1 MKPTTNIHALRDGTI
16 NTDRAILDLLHLEQL
31 GLAPG
36 VASVA
41 LLKVLWGCSQPM
53 VSRRM
58 TAIDGFG
65 LYRVRSGWGRYT
77 LIQPRHEKPQATSR
91 ERWEAVRRQLPP
103 LGLLQL
109 HRLPPP
115 RGSPTT
121 AASTTRFH
129 FESYSTNDSLA
140 THYQHV

>member
-1 MKPTTNIHALRDGTI
+1 MKPTTNIHALRDGSI

-31 GLAPG
+31 GVAPG

-58 TAIDGFG
+58 TAIDGLG

-77 LIQPRHEKPQATSR
+77 LIQPRPEKPPVQATSR
-91 ERWEAVRRQLPP
+91 DRWEAVRRQL
-103 LGLLQL
+103 QQVV
-109 HRLPPP
+109 
-115 RGSPTT
+115 
-121 AASTTRFH
+121 A
-129 FESYSTNDSLA
+129 
-140 THYQHV
+140 